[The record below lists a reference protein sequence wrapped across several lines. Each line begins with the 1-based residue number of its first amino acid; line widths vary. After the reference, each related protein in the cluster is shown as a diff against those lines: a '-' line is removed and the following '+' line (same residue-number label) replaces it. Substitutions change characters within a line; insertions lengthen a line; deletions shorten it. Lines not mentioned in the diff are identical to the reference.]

1 MVAVKHKLHTSLEE
15 ILKLVWVLRFAESKM
30 LLFSRQSG
38 SGGSFQLSCAGHEL
52 AGVVAGKHFVAGK
65 DWSFPYYRDQ
75 GFPIGLGCDLS
86 EVLASFLARVSP
98 NHSSGRMMPYHYS
111 HKKFRVCC
119 QSSVVGTQFL
129 QAAGRAWGVKHSGVD
144 EVVYV
149 SGGDGATSQGEFHEM
164 LNYASLHQLPLVT
177 VIQNNRWA
185 ISVPFEEQCGA
196 SLEKLGKS
204 YHNLSVYTVDGGDI
218 SALDATF
225 ANAVQEARY
234 DSVPAL
240 VLVDVVRLEPHSNS
254 DNHDKYRSSEDL
266 ASCMSN
272 DPLLRLEKQMHEEY
286 GISQDDIRAIRE
298 IAKAEVLKACEIAE
312 SMPFPSKGSTSH
324 DIFAP
329 TTVALI
335 DYESSLEA
343 QMHLRNHEPQVMRD
357 AIAEALREEMQHDSG
372 VIVFGEDVAGD
383 KGGVFGVTRNL
394 TNEFGSHRCFNTP
407 LAEATIIGTAIG
419 MALDGFHKPV
429 AEIQFADYIWPG
441 INQLFSEASS
451 IYYRSAG
458 EWEVPLVIRAPCG
471 GYIQGGPYH
480 SQSIEAFLAH
490 CPGLKVAYPSNA
502 ADAKALLKAAIRDPN
517 PVVFLEHKALYQRR
531 IFSACPVYSSDY
543 LLPFGKAAIVNPGTD
558 LTIVSW
564 GMTLAM
570 SVDVAKE
577 LEDLGISVEVIDLR
591 TIVPCDFATIQE
603 SVERTGKLLIVHE
616 APEFCGFGS
625 ELVATIAEQA
635 YTYLD
640 APVKRICGLY
650 APVPYSKILENEV
663 LPQKEQILQA
673 AKSLAE
679 F

>member
-1 MVAVKHKLHTSLEE
+1 MVAIQRELGSSIKEV
-15 ILKLVWVLRFAESKM
+15 LKLVWSLRFAENKM
-30 LLFSRQSG
+30 LLLSRQSD
-38 SGGSFQLSCAGHEL
+38 SGGTFQLSCAGHEL
-52 AGVVAGKHFVAGK
+52 AGVIAGKSLIPGK

-86 EVLASFLARVSP
+86 EIFASFLARLAP

-111 HKKFRVCC
+111 HKKLRICC

-129 QAAGRAWGVKHSGVD
+129 QAAGRAWAAKHTKSK

-149 SGGDGATSQGEFHEM
+149 SGGDGSTSQGEFHEM
-164 LNYASLHQLPLVT
+164 LNYVALHKLPLVT
-177 VIQNNRWA
+177 VVQNNAWA
-185 ISVPFEEQCGA
+185 ISVPFKDQCSTDLA
-196 SLEKLGKS
+196 RLGES
-204 YHNLSVYTVDGGDI
+204 YHDLSVYEVDGGDYFG
-218 SALDATF
+218 LVDAF
-225 ANAVQEARY
+225 SKAVDQARNT
-234 DSVPAL
+234 SIPAL
-240 VLVDVVRLEPHSNS
+240 ILINVMRLEPHSNS
-254 DNHDKYRSSEDL
+254 DNHEKYRSREDL
-266 ASCMSN
+266 DHCISN
-272 DPLLRLEKQMHEEY
+272 DPLIRLEQQMIEEC
-286 GISQDDIRAIRE
+286 GISSVE
-298 IAKAEVLKACEIAE
+298 ILEIKAEAEAEVARACACAE
-312 SMPFPSKGSTSH
+312 GMPFPSKGSTSH
-324 DIFAP
+324 DVFSPHTIS
-329 TTVALI
+329 LI
-335 DYESSLEA
+335 DYEDSLEA
-343 QMHLRNHEPQVMRD
+343 QRLRDTQPKVMRD
-357 AIAEALREEMQHDSG
+357 AITEALVEEMNRDSG

-394 TNEFGSHRCFNTP
+394 TDKFGAGRCFNTP

-419 MALDGFHKPV
+419 MAMDGIHKPV

-490 CPGLKVAYPSNA
+490 CPGIKVAYPSNA

-531 IFSACPVYSSDY
+531 IFSACPVFSSDY
-543 LLPFGKAAIVNPGTD
+543 VLPFGKAAITHPGSD

-564 GMTLAM
+564 GMSLVM
-570 SVDVAKE
+570 SMEVAKE
-577 LEDLGISVEVIDLR
+577 LETLDISVEVIDLR
-591 TIVPCDFATIQE
+591 TIVPCDFATVLE
-603 SVERTGKLLIVHE
+603 SVKKTGKLLIAHE
-616 APEFCGFGS
+616 ASEFCGFGS
-625 ELVATIAEQA
+625 ELAATVAEQA
-635 YTYLD
+635 YSYLD
-640 APVKRICGLY
+640 APIRRVAGLH

-663 LPQKEQILQA
+663 LPQKEKILQA